1 MAGNGWITY
10 PPPSYFTENQE
21 RMSVTVS
28 PKKCAYAD
36 CRKPFTTQVNSHSD
50 RLCPGHA
57 LEYQAELDLVWAR
70 TRLKMDN
77 KPEHCEICK
86 TSKTVGWRLAEY
98 WDGTYWVCEEHDN
111 K

>member
-1 MAGNGWITY
+1 M
-10 PPPSYFTENQE
+10 P
-21 RMSVTVS
+21 
-28 PKKCAYAD
+28 KCAYQD
-36 CRKPFTTQVNSHSD
+36 CRKEYTASVNWRSD

-57 LEYQAELDLVWAR
+57 LEEQAEMDLINAR

-77 KPEHCEICK
+77 KPKHCEICTK
-86 TSKTVGWRLAEY
+86 PKKKAEY